1 MLQALFAS
9 MSHIIRQSYSAEAS
23 MIASVSSTQ
32 CLSRIHVRCPLSL
45 YFVLYSC
52 IFKSYMLHKFY
63 LRMPWHS
70 CCEAISDGGLSP
82 PLILVCFSPL
92 ILVCFSPSIKV
103 RVIYKKSWHTN
114 FLVYQLFYYVLF
126 RLSIYL
132 QLIQAR

>member
-82 PLILVCFSPL
+82 PLILVCFSP
-92 ILVCFSPSIKV
+92 SIKV